1 MVTDARVWGEWRV
14 DLSSEAW
21 ARLTEAGGHIS
32 YEPGQT
38 ILRQGESPTHVLALI
53 SGRVKAL
60 RTSHDGSVLIL
71 GVRGPGEILGEMGV
85 LGGSG
90 RSATVI
96 AVDQCEVRTIPA
108 ERFLLLVRSLRLE
121 AQLLRRAMARIR
133 EGEEWRAECAVLP
146 ARPRIAR
153 ILLRLAIPG
162 PDGQA
167 DVVLDQTE
175 LGLAAGLSRST
186 VAMELALLRK
196 QGVIATSRRRIIITD
211 RARLEAMGKSGGNV

>member
-1 MVTDARVWGEWRV
+1 M
-14 DLSSEAW
+14 DLSPEAW
-21 ARLTEAGGHIS
+21 ARLAAAGGRRV

-38 ILRQGESPTHVLALI
+38 ILRQGEPPTHVLALL

-85 LGGSG
+85 LGNSG

-96 AVDQCEVRTIPA
+96 AVDRCETRTIPA
-108 ERFLLLVRSLRLE
+108 ERFLHLMRSLRLE
-121 AQLLRRAMARIR
+121 DQLFRHAMARIR
-133 EGEEWRAECAVLP
+133 EGEEWRAEIAALP
-146 ARPRIAR
+146 AGPRIAR

-167 DVVLDQTE
+167 DVGLDQTE

-196 QGVIATSRRRIIITD
+196 KGAISTSRRRIIITD
-211 RARLEAMGKSGGNV
+211 RACLEAISKSEYGNV